1 MLLLTACAGPGIV
14 DPDGPLDVRPY
25 VTGDAARAL
34 SPEGLF
40 ILPEP
45 AAPSPRS
52 IVLPEQAVSLA
63 ASYVLSFGPALQRF
77 WERERGRSI
86 RVSDLRPDRRAFYAA
101 TPYGVFPEGY
111 HPAFSTAFGPY
122 YLVQMRSGSTAEL
135 LVAVAGY
142 ATEAAI
148 DSSGLLDLPVQGG
161 NEFVSQ
167 GVPVDTTRPDL
178 AFSVTP
184 EEAVVRAGRLTGARV
199 SSVPRLLRVGLPLG
213 PFSSVWKLTLD
224 QAVRVT
230 VVQTGRTEEVR
241 ELYVGFKVGR
251 QLMIPALE
259 QPTEFVG
266 PAIRISPEGEHLG
279 VDMVPVPILPGL
291 PTVFEAVAV
300 R

>member
-1 MLLLTACAGPGIV
+1 MCRRSRGPG
-14 DPDGPLDVRPY
+14 GPADVEPY
-25 VTGDAARAL
+25 VTGEAANAL
-34 SPEGLF
+34 SPDGLF
-40 ILPEP
+40 ILPVP
-45 AAPSPRS
+45 APPSAKPIISPDR
-52 IVLPEQAVSLA
+52 AGSLA
-63 ASYVLSFGPALQRF
+63 TSYVQSFGPALRRF
-77 WERERGRSI
+77 WERERGRLI
-86 RVSDLRPDRRAFYAA
+86 RLADLKADTRAFYAA
-101 TPYGVFPEGY
+101 TPYGDFPEGY

-122 YLVQMRSGSTAEL
+122 YLVQMRSGSPAEV

-142 ATEAAI
+142 AIEAVI
-148 DSSGLLDLPVQGG
+148 DSSGYLDLPVQAG

-199 SSVPRLLRVGLPLG
+199 SSVPQLLRVGLPLG
-213 PFSSVWKLTLD
+213 PLSAVWKLTLD

-241 ELYVGFKVGR
+241 ELYVGFNLGR

-266 PAIRISPEGEHLG
+266 PAIRINADGEHPG
-279 VDMVPVPILPGL
+279 VDMVPVPILTAQPS
-291 PTVFEAVAV
+291 VFEAVTV
-300 R
+300 G